1 LFNPLSVAPA
11 PAAALIFSIKRGRW
25 IPQATAI
32 FGIEAMIT
40 HVAQRQK
47 NAKNKK
53 IACIYALFT
62 G

>member
-1 LFNPLSVAPA
+1 LSFAPA
-11 PAAALIFSIKRGRW
+11 RADDLIFSIKRGRW
-25 IPQATAI
+25 IPQATAV

-40 HVAQRQK
+40 NVAQRQK

-62 G
+62 GWWQV